1 MAHKDYDTQYLI
13 HKHGE
18 RWNPE
23 SAHNTLRVTQVQILT
38 LSLIRHVSWQTYY
51 MCSYEFLCHV
61 CECSEG
67 QKVLDL
73 LELRVP

>member
-38 LSLIRHVSWQTYY
+38 LSLIRHVS
-51 MCSYEFLCHV
+51 
-61 CECSEG
+61 
-67 QKVLDL
+67 
-73 LELRVP
+73 